1 MTTNLKQGILNL
13 KTVHLAK
20 LGKIICPD
28 AEYLRCAV
36 PRKRK
41 QSLIDALYAPQKLM
55 TADEMC
61 SQDYM
66 ISLQQLKTDEF
77 ETLTGLIF
85 LDDYVCKIEIPKR
98 KLYCCNGFS
107 AFQHRHN
114 YNEAQLVI
122 NKNNFKQFLAFCKKI
137 SYQQVS
143 EMVNPPAATEQKAA

>member
-1 MTTNLKQGILNL
+1 MTMSLKQGILNL

-20 LGKIICPD
+20 LGKIICPN

-41 QSLIDALYAPQKLM
+41 QSLMDALYTPQKLM
-55 TADEMC
+55 TTKEMC
-61 SQDYM
+61 SEDYM

-77 ETLTGLIF
+77 GTLTGLIF

-98 KLYCCNGFS
+98 KLYCCAGFS
-107 AFQHRHN
+107 ASQHRHN

-122 NKNNFKQFLAFCKKI
+122 NKNNFRKLLPFCQKI
-137 SYQQVS
+137 SYRQV
-143 EMVNPPAATEQKAA
+143 ELLVNSPAVNGQEAA